1 MGGRE
6 IRKLLPSGVCS
17 LLPVAMETMEGYEET
32 DVKMTEEVESCYTY
46 MEVTSPRKRKKN
58 KAQPKEIIE
67 KPKKPRSAYLL
78 YYFDVHQTMQH
89 EFPNMPQSEINKRI
103 SLSWK
108 RLNVADKGYY
118 LEKAK
123 LEKEGIDT
131 TSLGPS
137 QDLTGFRRILP
148 RADYVLLSKGVPSE
162 DGTGSQPEA
171 CMDGLESPLREG
183 EMTSLSRGSAQY
195 PPQALGSEVELSEQC
210 VTIEGLTEEED
221 VTLTHCG
228 ALQGALSVPHN
239 SDNTSS
245 VAGAGLQLRDKKDG
259 IVSGCNS
266 VAGVATNKGCVG
278 DVMMQQVTTDLVTV
292 IPSQDRL
299 EHRTL
304 PGASTVVMVPVGA
317 IMERDNK
324 PSYKLSM
331 KYTRRGRGS
340 CQTPG
345 CSFVYV
351 TRHKPPYCPD
361 CGHHLGGK
369 WVPSKIPVK
378 CAGAST
384 KTCSQKPLSNPGNPP
399 ESRVPPS
406 DDQIDPSSKRK
417 VPVGRKT
424 GRGSLRPKRPV
435 QKSAVTGAVP
445 QEGDRAHSHA
455 VVLSGT
461 PTTTMITLA
470 GIAVSGAM
478 VKVQERNSVVGQ
490 KRPVR
495 AILPAP
501 FNTGRALV
509 QWITVPPDKNEVEK
523 INCSKTSTALHEKIA
538 GLKPNTL
545 KQLGQTVTTT
555 STEKD
560 RPTPADSRQYV
571 VTDKGG
577 KVFAVTSYKQN
588 STSTLDLGLST
599 ARGRGRCK
607 NPSCDYVYKNRH
619 KPVECPCCGW
629 ELSRKN
635 TKGLKGQAGSV
646 ALLDPYQF
654 LSPSQKELQRQST
667 LQLLRQTLQIPES
680 QAELHDALALIQELN
695 STQVVLTTAQAGDQV
710 LGDGE
715 VQVQSGWPRF
725 FESEATH
732 CALCHFPLFKGGQSS
747 IAGQED
753 CWLLTDTLIQTASL
767 QLKVCLNPQCLALH
781 SFTHLHPGLFNVG
794 NRLLVTLD
802 LLFKIRNQ
810 LSLGQ
815 QPNQAVRTILDH
827 LHNHPVHMLSP
838 EEVANI
844 QELLVTGYWAFE
856 CLTVRDYN
864 DMICGVC
871 GMAPK
876 MEIAQRY
883 THNVLELRNVEFT
896 WPDFG
901 APDEVQVDDFWL
913 TMEREAIEQ
922 AAFHCSVPI
931 TRVDASIIAPF
942 IPPLMR
948 SNVVINTEKDK
959 VFQHTP
965 CTGDPSVL
973 VRLIHE
979 GRLRPYQ
986 VDEYSAEELRAILDC
1001 CGEKTAPDSNKD
1013 ELLVSLITLYTH
1025 VQNGL
1030 STAPQPPPYHTAGK
1044 LSKICPHQV
1053 VCGSKYLVRG
1063 ETARDHVDL
1072 LVSSRF
1078 WPPVYV
1084 TDAARQVALCT
1095 DVQYPELA
1103 FNMWGWNQGCFS
1115 DPMDKAEFV
1124 SCAELQDQPHSADLS
1139 YTSENPQLHPVT
1151 KSSSRWIVNPA
1162 GPAEG
1167 QEPVCLDH
1175 HSIGLCKQLEPY
1187 CNLLQEMDKE
1197 EVSREDD
1204 RVQPESV
1211 QVKAEASERTEE
1223 VCSEGSVTSLRQRP
1237 LAFDNAAYYYL
1248 YNRLQDF
1255 LTSREVVSQQIST
1268 VLKACQPGE
1277 VVIRDALYRLGVA
1290 QINTQEEEE
1299 EEEDGEEQQGAGEV
1313 DTDNGFDEVVVL

>member
-1 MGGRE
+1 
-6 IRKLLPSGVCS
+6 
-17 LLPVAMETMEGYEET
+17 METMEVYDET
-32 DVKMTEEVESCYTY
+32 DVRMTDEVESCYTY

-58 KAQPKEIIE
+58 KAQPREIME

-89 EFPNMPQSEINKRI
+89 EFPNLPQSEINKRI

-123 LEKEGIDT
+123 LEKEGTDK

-137 QDLTGFRRILP
+137 QDLSGFRRILP
-148 RADYVLLSKGVPSE
+148 RADYVLLSKGATSE
-162 DGTGSQPEA
+162 DGTGSQLEV
-171 CMDGLESPLREG
+171 CIDGLESPLGEG
-183 EMTSLSRGSAQY
+183 VLPSLSVGSAQY
-195 PPQALGSEVELSEQC
+195 PPLALGSEVELSEQC
-210 VTIEGLTEEED
+210 VTIEGLTEEEA

-228 ALQGALSVPHN
+228 ALQGALSSSYHTSASHN
-239 SDNTSS
+239 SHNATS
-245 VAGAGLQLRDKKDG
+245 VTEAGLLFSDKDPG
-259 IVSGCNS
+259 IVSGGYS
-266 VAGVATNKGCVG
+266 VVGVATDKGCVG
-278 DVMMQQVTTDLVTV
+278 GAVMQHVKADLVTV
-292 IPSQDRL
+292 IPSQDRM
-299 EHRTL
+299 EHGAL
-304 PGASTVVMVPVGA
+304 PGASSIGSVVMVPVGA
-317 IMERDNK
+317 VMERDKK

-340 CQTPG
+340 CQTAG
-345 CSFVYV
+345 CTFVYV
-351 TRHKPPYCPD
+351 TRHKPPFCPL
-361 CGHHLGGK
+361 CGNHLGGK
-369 WVPSKIPVK
+369 WVPSAKKTPVK
-378 CAGAST
+378 CAGASS
-384 KTCSQKPLSNPGNPP
+384 KTSPQTPQSNPGNLP
-399 ESRVPPS
+399 ESGVPPS
-406 DDQIDPSSKRK
+406 DDQIGPSSKRK
-417 VPVGRKT
+417 VPGGRKP
-424 GRGSLRPKRPV
+424 GRGSLKPKRPV
-435 QKSAVTGAVP
+435 QQCGVSATL
-445 QEGDRAHSHA
+445 EGGRAHSQA

-461 PTTTMITLA
+461 QRATMIALGGA
-470 GIAVSGAM
+470 AVTGAR
-478 VKVQERNSVVGQ
+478 VKVQERNSVIGQ

-501 FNTGRALV
+501 FNTGRALI
-509 QWITVPPDKNEVEK
+509 QWITVPSDKNEVEK

-545 KQLGQTVTTT
+545 KQLGQPVTTSLEKTCPTHVDT
-555 STEKD
+555 S
-560 RPTPADSRQYV
+560 QYI

-577 KVFAVTSYKQN
+577 KILSVVPLKQN

-619 KPVECPCCGW
+619 KPSECPCCGW

-635 TKGLKGQAGSV
+635 TKDLKAGMV
-646 ALLDPYQF
+646 TLVDPYRS

-667 LQLLRQTLQIPES
+667 LQLLRQTLQIPEN
-680 QAELHDALALIQELN
+680 QTELHDTLALIQELN
-695 STQVVLTTAQAGDQV
+695 STQVVLTTNQAGDQV
-710 LGDGE
+710 SGDGE
-715 VQVQSGWPRF
+715 EQAGLGDVQIQSGWPRF
-725 FESEATH
+725 FESEATL

-753 CWLLTDTLIQTASL
+753 CWLLTETLIQTASL

-781 SFTHLHPGLFNVG
+781 SFTQLHPGLFNVG

-802 LLFKIRNQ
+802 LLFKIRGQ

-815 QPNQAVRTILDH
+815 HPDQAVRTILDH
-827 LHNHPVHMLSP
+827 LHNHPVHTLSP
-838 EEVANI
+838 EEVANV

-871 GMAPK
+871 GIAPK

-883 THNVLELRNVEFT
+883 TNNVLELRNVEFT

-913 TMEREAIEQ
+913 TMESEAIEQ

-931 TRVDASIIAPF
+931 TRVDASIVAPF

-959 VFQHTP
+959 ALQHTQ
-965 CTGDPSVL
+965 CTGNPSVL

-1030 STAPQPPPYHTAGK
+1030 GTAPQPPPCVTAGK

-1072 LVSSRF
+1072 LVSSRY

-1084 TDAARQVALCT
+1084 TDSARQVALCT

-1103 FNMWGWNQGCFS
+1103 FSMWGCNQGCFS
-1115 DPMDKAEFV
+1115 NPMDKAELV
-1124 SCAELQDQPHSADLS
+1124 SCAELQDQPYSADLS
-1139 YTSENPQLHPVT
+1139 YVAENPQLHPVT
-1151 KSSSRWIVNPA
+1151 KSSSRWIVSPA

-1167 QEPVCLDH
+1167 QEPSGLDH
-1175 HSIGLCKQLEPY
+1175 HSMGLCKQLEHY
-1187 CNLLQEMDKE
+1187 CSLLHDLDRE
-1197 EVSREDD
+1197 EVTGEDG
-1204 RVQPESV
+1204 RGIPGG
-1211 QVKAEASERTEE
+1211 VKVEAEDTERSEVSETEE
-1223 VCSEGSVTSLRQRP
+1223 VCPEGSVTSLRRRP

-1255 LTSREVVSQQIST
+1255 LTSREVVSQQISA

-1290 QINTQEEEE
+1290 QINTQEEE
-1299 EEEDGEEQQGAGEV
+1299 DGVEPQEAGGVET
-1313 DTDNGFDEVVVL
+1313 DTGFDEEVVL